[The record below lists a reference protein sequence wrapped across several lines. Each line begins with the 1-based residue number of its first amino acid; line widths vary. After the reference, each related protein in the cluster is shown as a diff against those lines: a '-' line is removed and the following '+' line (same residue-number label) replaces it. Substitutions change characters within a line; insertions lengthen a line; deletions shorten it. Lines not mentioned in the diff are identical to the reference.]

1 MLHTETVRSDTF
13 SLLKKLQ
20 QSEVLYKCPLAGG
33 TALALQIGHRVSI
46 DLDFFSPHTLNLEIV
61 KRSFDIYP
69 ESMEMAS
76 SLSIITYSINK
87 VKVDVVNYGYPP
99 LYPYCVENDNVLY
112 SLQDIAAI
120 KLEAIKGRGK
130 KRDFYDLFFLLQVFT
145 LGEMLEFNIK
155 KFNSRNP
162 FMVLKSLS
170 YFVDAENDPEIEV
183 PEGANKFEWKE
194 VKSTIIQA
202 GRDHL

>member
-13 SLLKKLQ
+13 SLLKELQ
-20 QSEVLYKCPLAGG
+20 QSEVLNKCPLAGG
-33 TALALQIGHRVSI
+33 TALALQIGHRISI
-46 DLDFFSPHTLNLEIV
+46 DLDFFSPRNLNLEEV

-69 ESMEMAS
+69 ESFELS
-76 SLSIITYSINK
+76 SSKSIIAYSINK

-99 LYPYCVENDNVLY
+99 LYPYCIENDIILY
-112 SLQDIAAI
+112 SLQDIAAM

-130 KRDFYDLFFLLQVFT
+130 KRDFYDLFFLLQAFT
-145 LGEMLEFNIK
+145 LGEMLEFNLK

-183 PEGANKFEWKE
+183 PEGVNKIEWKE